1 MDSQESPI
9 TIFLPRVVEGAR
21 FAADKM
27 QKLDCA
33 VLGGLLLGLN
43 CFEPGQGQAVHT
55 HEGADKF
62 YLVLEGKAR
71 MRVGQDEADAGPG
84 TLVWAPAGVPH
95 GVLSAVERCV
105 MLVGM
110 SLG

>member
-1 MDSQESPI
+1 MSEYFTTVAAHVAFAPAKFAKAD
-9 TIFLPRVVEGAR
+9 LARGAH
-21 FAADKM
+21 
-27 QKLDCA
+27 
-33 VLGGLLLGLN
+33 LLAGLN
-43 CFEPGQGQAVHT
+43 CFEPGQSQAVHA
-55 HEGADKF
+55 HDGADKF

-71 MRVGQDEADAGPG
+71 MRVGAEERVAAAG

-95 GVLSAVERCV
+95 GVEAALERTV

>member
-1 MDSQESPI
+1 MSSYFVATGDHARFTS
-9 TIFLPRVVEGAR
+9 AR
-21 FAADKM
+21 FAKAD
-27 QKLDCA
+27 LVRGDH
-33 VLGGLLLGLN
+33 LLAGLN
-43 CFEPGQGQAVHT
+43 CFEPGQAQAVHA
-55 HEGADKF
+55 HAGADKF

-71 MRVGQDEADAGPG
+71 MQVGDEQADAGPG

-95 GVLSAVERCV
+95 GVLEATERCV